1 MIMECKKCKRPL
13 PEGSKEKLCE
23 NCRGKRAQGI
33 KDVGKAVLAVCGT
46 VLSLAL
52 VVVTKGKIDPK
63 GK

>member
-1 MIMECKKCKRPL
+1 MTMECKKCKRPL

-33 KDVGKAVLAVCGT
+33 KDGVIAVGGT

-52 VVVTKGKIDPK
+52 FVVTKGKIK